1 MGSVSQSVSHDGDG
15 ELSFVSFPSRF
26 FHVCFFVVVGFY
38 GRSRTVVVQHCSIE
52 RRWLDR
58 GLHRVGVN
66 GSHIDSWGRRG
77 AKEHELVTD
86 VRFRSQPSAQVTGRT
101 AATLAM
107 YDTE

>member
-26 FHVCFFVVVGFY
+26 FHVCFFVVLLFG
-38 GRSRTVVVQHCSIE
+38 VVQHCSIE
-52 RRWLDR
+52 PQHTALA
-58 GLHRVGVN
+58 
-66 GSHIDSWGRRG
+66 GSWTPPSGSQRLHIDSWGRRG